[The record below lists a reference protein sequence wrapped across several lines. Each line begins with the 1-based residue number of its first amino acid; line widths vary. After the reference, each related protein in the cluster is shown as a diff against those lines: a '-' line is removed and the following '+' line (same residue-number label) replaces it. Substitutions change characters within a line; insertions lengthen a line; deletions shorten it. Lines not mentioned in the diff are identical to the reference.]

1 MLQTRLP
8 VIKVAPEKRGD
19 LDEKLREIYQNL
31 KNKFKFFGTFQEVLV
46 KSKDYHSKD
55 LKDEQSPE
63 EFAKRVAIE
72 PLIDFL
78 GYEFVPETVLPS
90 PGGRKEPDYTI
101 RPKSKDKPIFYVE
114 AEAINIDLNSKD
126 HGVSQVR
133 DWLISRASKTDYGIA
148 TDGLQWI
155 LLKFDTASAQSK
167 EFLKLD
173 LRPVFLKLLN
183 PAAFV
188 SQEEVEKIEEDFLTF
203 HREYVSL
210 FLEGYS
216 ERIEKKKEEI
226 SKKFYNDYVRHVFG
240 YDEKGNTIRGTCLLN
255 RVVTPSGAHDNDAN
269 SFSVVF
275 MNRIIFI
282 KFLEE
287 KGIVP
292 KNLLKKMLEDYK
304 HSRTPASFYETYLK
318 PLFYEVFNTSKDSR
332 TSVVKNNPLYNQ
344 IPYLNGGLFREV
356 IRSEKNFNIENEG
369 IELVIENLLDRYEF
383 GLESDINPDILG
395 YIFEKTIN
403 FISGTGT
410 NQQKM
415 QGAYY
420 TPDDTVGFIIEETLT
435 PVIFRKM
442 IDGLKKSGWS
452 DTDLKGY
459 NSIED
464 ILNPEN
470 MPKNPMH
477 IRKMIES
484 LGLLRILDP
493 ACGSGHFLTAV
504 LSLILRVKES
514 LLRAIPEDV
523 ERYKLKREIISQNL
537 FGVDIDENAVEIARL
552 RLWLSIIEEVE
563 DLEHIETLPNIDF
576 NIIAGNSLIGLL
588 DENLLTHP
596 LINLLEDPHAQ
607 WALDNLREFYGN
619 KIDEVRDLLNSMKLK
634 ETIKAYETLL
644 GVYSLESG
652 ERAVKVRDL
661 LEKIRDKLYEV
672 ISNSY
677 LDFLHE
683 NGNLRKSEFDD
694 ISKNLTSR
702 TPFHWKIDFENVFA
716 ESGFDVVVGNPPYI
730 EDRNY
735 NETDL
740 RIIKS
745 CKEIRNRRRK
755 VREPLFYVSN
765 NCGNTHAYFIER
777 SIKLL
782 KRDGRFGFIVPI
794 ALVSTNRMGS
804 IREFIHNNSS
814 EVKYFNF
821 DDRPGKIFSG
831 LEDCRATIVVTEKDT
846 NVKKV
851 VASKYHRWFSKD
863 RAKLFKDL
871 KTSDWTVENAEEI
884 IPKIGTKIEKRILKK
899 LKRKSKGKILRDFL
913 EADGVKIWYHNAPR
927 YWIHAH
933 TEDYAPKVEYYE
945 GYTESADA
953 EKKMP
958 YHLKDTKLSAQY
970 KPIILDPEDSA
981 IVNGLLNSSLFY
993 WWFVI
998 WSDGR
1003 HLLAQHIKSFPINI
1017 SNFPKKLR
1025 ESLKTLVD
1033 ELMKS
1038 YDANSNVKINQR
1050 SGGYVI
1056 KIKEI
1061 IPSRSKDII
1070 DLIDA
1075 VFSEYFTFNEEEKSF
1090 IEKFDIEFRIKNYEH
1105 CVS

>member
-1 MLQTRLP
+1 MLQTRFSA
-8 VIKVAPEKRGD
+8 VQITSERKEE
-19 LDEKLREIYQNL
+19 LDQKLRELYYVI
-31 KNKFKFFGTFQEVLV
+31 KNKFKSFGDFQDVLIR
-46 KSKDYHSKD
+46 SSSYSSKD
-55 LKDEQSPE
+55 LKDEQAPE
-63 EFAKRVAIE
+63 EFAKRNLIE
-72 PLIDFL
+72 PLIDLL
-78 GYEFVPETVLPS
+78 GYETVPETVLPS
-90 PGGRKEPDYTI
+90 PSGRKKPDYTI
-101 RPKSKDKPIFYVE
+101 RPTKRDKPIFYVE
-114 AEAINIDLNSKD
+114 AEPLNTNLYGKD
-126 HGVSQVR
+126 CGISQVEE
-133 DWLISRASKTDYGIA
+133 WLISRASKTDYGIA

-155 LLKFDTASAQSK
+155 LLKFDITSVKSKPIFEVDLRPFFLKILNPSAFITENELEEIK
-167 EFLKLD
+167 ETFLKLD
-173 LRPVFLKLLN
+173 
-183 PAAFV
+183 
-188 SQEEVEKIEEDFLTF
+188 QEYI
-203 HREYVSL
+203 SL
-210 FLEGYS
+210 FLAGYL
-216 ERIEKKKEEI
+216 EAIEKEKEEI
-226 SKKFYNDYVRHVFG
+226 SKRFYSDYVRYVFG
-240 YDEKGNTIRGTCLLN
+240 YDEKGKTVEGTCLL
-255 RVVTPSGAHDNDAN
+255 RKVIAPSDVTESDVNLFAVA
-269 SFSVVF
+269 F
-275 MNRIIFI
+275 MNRIIFV

-292 KNLLKKMLEDYK
+292 KNLLKRLLEEYK
-304 HSRTPASFYETYLK
+304 SSKIPSSFYETYLK
-318 PLFYEVFNTSKDSR
+318 PLFYEVFNKSKGKRISR
-332 TSVVKNNPLYNQ
+332 VRTYPFNR
-344 IPYLNGGLFREV
+344 IPYLNGGLFRE
-356 IRSEKNFNIENEG
+356 IIKSEKNYDVENEG
-369 IELVIENLLDRYEF
+369 VELVLENLLEDYSF
-383 GLESDINPDILG
+383 GLDSGINPDILG

-410 NQQKM
+410 DQQRMK
-415 QGAYY
+415 GAYY
-420 TPDDTVGFIIEETLT
+420 TPDDVVEFIIEETLS
-435 PVIFRKM
+435 PIIFRK
-442 IDGLKKSGWS
+442 IIEGLKNSGWS
-452 DTDLKGY
+452 DTDLRGY

-464 ILNPEN
+464 ILNPEK
-470 MPKNPMH
+470 MPRNPMH

-484 LGLLRILDP
+484 LGLLRVLDP
-493 ACGSGHFLTAV
+493 ACGSGHFLTAM

-745 CKEIRNRRRK
+745 CKEIRNRRKK

-933 TEDYAPKVEYYE
+933 TEDYLPKVEYYNSYKE
-945 GYTESADA
+945 DSKTG
-953 EKKMP
+953 EKIP
-958 YHLKDTKLSAQY
+958 YNLKETKISSHY
-970 KPIILDPEDSA
+970 KPLILDPENSF
-981 IVNGLLNSSLFY
+981 IVNGLLNNSLFY
-993 WWFVI
+993 WWFVV

-1003 HLLAQHIKSFPINI
+1003 DLLAQHIKSLPIDVD
-1017 SNFPKKLR
+1017 NFP
-1025 ESLKTLVD
+1025 EDLKERLEPLVD
-1033 ELMKS
+1033 GLMES
-1038 YDANSNVKINQR
+1038 YDENSNVKINLR

-1061 IPSRSKDII
+1061 IPSKSKSII
-1070 DLIDA
+1070 DKIDG
-1075 VFSEYFTFNEEEKSF
+1075 VFADHFGFNDKERRF
-1090 IEKFDIEFRIKNYEH
+1090 IKEFDIEFRIKD
-1105 CVS
+1105 